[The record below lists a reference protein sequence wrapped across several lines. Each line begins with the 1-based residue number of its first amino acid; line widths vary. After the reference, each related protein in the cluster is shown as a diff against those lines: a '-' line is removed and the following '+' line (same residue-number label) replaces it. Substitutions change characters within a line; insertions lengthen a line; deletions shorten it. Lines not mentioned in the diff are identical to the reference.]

1 MWLVTII
8 GRGTHESSSYIFKLI
23 MIIRKKIPCGLL
35 LLLDVR
41 MNPSLLTCIHFH
53 HIHPVGKEE
62 MNKRDEWK
70 R

>member
-1 MWLVTII
+1 
-8 GRGTHESSSYIFKLI
+8 